1 MAMHPGA
8 RPAILAALAAA
19 SLAASAA
26 GDPARGARLFHPCG
40 HCHSTAPGEHGVGP
54 SLAKVF
60 GAKAGGVEGFAR
72 YSEALKASG
81 KVWDEDN
88 LDRWLADPVKLVPGN
103 TMAFP
108 GVRNAAARADLIAY
122 LKAVSDGTAP
132 PRPERVAAARLDLRK
147 APPEGQ
153 VRSITLC
160 KDVYTVETADG
171 NKEQVAESNLR
182 FRTDSSELGPAPG
195 KPVAIGAGRN
205 EEGGFVIFAAP
216 AEISAF
222 IRRKCP

>member
-1 MAMHPGA
+1 MAVRPSA
-8 RPAILAALAAA
+8 RRGVLAAFAIA
-19 SLAASAA
+19 SLGASAA
-26 GDPARGARLFHPCG
+26 GDPARGARFFHPCT
-40 HCHSTAPGEHGVGP
+40 HCHSTSPGEHGVGP

-60 GAKAGGVEGFAR
+60 GEKAATVEGFTR

-81 KVWDEDN
+81 KAWDAET

-132 PRPERVAAARLDLRK
+132 PRPERAAPARLDLRK

-160 KDVYTVETADG
+160 KDTYTVETADG

-182 FRTDSSELGPAPG
+182 LRTDSSALGPAPG

-205 EEGGFVIFAAP
+205 EEGGTVIFASP